1 MATFAFNTDVLR
13 MFYLSELY
21 HMEKYVFVLF
31 MNHLFLP
38 ANFYHW
44 IEKNR
49 ENRNWWTDMTELADK
64 IAQNQKCVS

>member
-44 IEKNR
+44 IEKNGYSDD
-49 ENRNWWTDMTELADK
+49 EIKFFEQLLQY
-64 IAQNQKCVS
+64 AQQL

>member
-1 MATFAFNTDVLR
+1 MATFAFNTDLLR

-49 ENRNWWTDMTELADK
+49 ENRN
-64 IAQNQKCVS
+64 